1 MYILHTLSDVTLS
14 PAPYVAYRTIGG
26 ILDLY
31 VFLGPKPENVVSQYT
46 EVSETPFV
54 KKNSISSQIE
64 CASMLIK

>member
-1 MYILHTLSDVTLS
+1 MLHTLSDVTLS

-46 EVSETPFV
+46 EVSET
-54 KKNSISSQIE
+54 I
-64 CASMLIK
+64 LL